1 MDTEK
6 ALPRRS
12 TFFFAILFL
21 ERAGLSTLSVAW
33 AVGVGTRRLRKYES
47 ENGDVTR
54 ARQLPVALV
63 PPRLPKAFDNR
74 PFFRKFCLKV
84 FHFLHKLIHNAWQIR
99 GEHVDGRPRIVA
111 SIWARIVDDR
121 HWADVT
127 RDHLRMVWDMI
138 TQKFFNAL
146 LRDGGHMAAER
157 AHDVPTLA
165 LIIQLQHLG
174 HAPIANALATAAQ
187 TAASGLSVTL

>member
-1 MDTEK
+1 MED
-6 ALPRRS
+6 L
-12 TFFFAILFL
+12 
-21 ERAGLSTLSVAW
+21 
-33 AVGVGTRRLRKYES
+33 
-47 ENGDVTR
+47 
-54 ARQLPVALV
+54 
-63 PPRLPKAFDNR
+63 
-74 PFFRKFCLKV
+74 
-84 FHFLHKLIHNAWQIR
+84 
-99 GEHVDGRPRIVA
+99 RIVA

-138 TQKFFNAL
+138 TQKLFNAL

-157 AHDVPTLA
+157 AHDVPPLA
-165 LIIQLQHLG
+165 LIIQLRHLG

>member
-1 MDTEK
+1 M
-6 ALPRRS
+6 
-12 TFFFAILFL
+12 
-21 ERAGLSTLSVAW
+21 
-33 AVGVGTRRLRKYES
+33 
-47 ENGDVTR
+47 
-54 ARQLPVALV
+54 
-63 PPRLPKAFDNR
+63 AFDNR
-74 PFFRKFCLKV
+74 PFFHKFCLKV

-138 TQKFFNAL
+138 THKLFNAL

-187 TAASGLSVTL
+187 TAASGLSVTLQIAGGHGAPLETERGPPRAVAFVRRARRRHSEAGAVTLHLLSICF